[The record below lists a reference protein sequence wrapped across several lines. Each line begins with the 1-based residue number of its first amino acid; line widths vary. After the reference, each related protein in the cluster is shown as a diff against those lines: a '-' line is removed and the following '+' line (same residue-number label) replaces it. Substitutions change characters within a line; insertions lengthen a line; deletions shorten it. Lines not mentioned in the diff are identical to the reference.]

1 MPLSKTKRARVLVA
15 DDDPSIVRLLKVNFG
30 LEGFE
35 VQSAA
40 RGEDVLPKAKVFSPE
55 VIILDL
61 MMPGIDGWEVC
72 RRLQQ
77 DQDTADI
84 PVIFLSARAQDEDR
98 KRSLAL
104 GAEYVAKPFD
114 PNALV
119 DLVRRS
125 VRTSRA

>member
-1 MPLSKTKRARVLVA
+1 MSKTKRARVLVA
-15 DDDPSIVRLLKVNFG
+15 DDDPSIVRLLQVNFG

-35 VQSAA
+35 VQSATH
-40 RGEDVLPKAKVFSPE
+40 GEDVLPRAKAFSPE

-77 DQDTADI
+77 DEDTAGI

-98 KRSLAL
+98 KRSREL

-114 PNALV
+114 PNALI